1 MLVVLDKM
9 LPKLSFVLIF
19 LHESSD
25 ADDEVMTLDWGVT
38 NPLQL
43 ADSGFFQALQFQ
55 FLDFILREKH
65 VFYFV
70 EVKKISFYFFI
81 HELVLK
87 DREQVAESLRVL
99 QTYYLSS
106 YGVNVLDEKLKDL
119 AKDAVIPLRNTLGEY
134 DKDEFVELVN
144 KRCFKML
151 LLLNILSLGVS
162 RCLFRHSWRMKIW
175 MNWMSDVRVSFWQ
188 LLVYERMI

>member
-1 MLVVLDKM
+1 M
-9 LPKLSFVLIF
+9 
-19 LHESSD
+19 
-25 ADDEVMTLDWGVT
+25 
-38 NPLQL
+38 
-43 ADSGFFQALQFQ
+43 
-55 FLDFILREKH
+55 
-65 VFYFV
+65 
-70 EVKKISFYFFI
+70 
-81 HELVLK
+81 VLK
-87 DREQVAESLRVL
+87 DREEVAESLRVL

-162 RCLFRHSWRMKIW
+162 RCLFRHS
-175 MNWMSDVRVSFWQ
+175 
-188 LLVYERMI
+188 